1 MDMVAERFE
10 VWLINLDPA
19 IGSKIKKVRPCMI
32 VSPNEANRFLSTVII
47 VPLTS
52 TLKKY
57 PTRVNCFFERKKGQ
71 LAIDQIRSID
81 KLRLIKRLGKMNEQT
96 NMNVCEILVETF
108 SYE

>member
-1 MDMVAERFE
+1 MVVERFE

-19 IGSKIKKVRPCMI
+19 IGSEIKKVRPCMI
-32 VSPNEANRFLSTVII
+32 VSPNEVNRFLSTVI
-47 VPLTS
+47 VAPLTS

-81 KLRLIKRLGKMNEQT
+81 KLRLIKKLGKMNEQT
-96 NMNVCEILVETF
+96 NMNVCKVLVETF
-108 SYE
+108 NYE

>member
-19 IGSKIKKVRPCMI
+19 VGSEIKKVRPCMI
-32 VSPNEANRFLSTVII
+32 VSPNESNRFLSTVII

-57 PTRVNCFFERKKGQ
+57 PTRVNCFFEKRKGQ

-81 KLRLIKRLGKMNEQT
+81 KLRLIKKLGKMNEQT
-96 NMNVCEILVETF
+96 NMNVCEVLIETF
-108 SYE
+108 NYE